1 MLAVPVW
8 KMDTEIIYI
17 AGVCLMYIP
26 REGYRQK
33 HEAVYMNCTYV
44 NLIYGLPCSKRYV
57 LAVDKVQI

>member
-1 MLAVPVW
+1 MLDVPVW

-33 HEAVYMNCTYV
+33 HEAVYMNCT
-44 NLIYGLPCSKRYV
+44 
-57 LAVDKVQI
+57 